1 MSWWHIRPFIGSRC
15 NSSGIHVT
23 CRICRFDLLVLVFLQ
38 LRFTLLRK
46 HPDQTKLNHKIG
58 GTKNLAG
65 KLKQSLATICLGY
78 RSQWRCYKVG
88 LVFLQGNGLQNVM
101 QRCIFY
107 WWNFHQVYSIYT
119 ERFVKT
125 QSHLINQ
132 CVIYEEQT
140 ELPIMAK
147 TMRLWLHCTL
157 NLCSIAVSCNGTS
170 LIVMFMIYQQNVQY
184 Y

>member
-1 MSWWHIRPFIGSRC
+1 M
-15 NSSGIHVT
+15 
-23 CRICRFDLLVLVFLQ
+23 
-38 LRFTLLRK
+38 TLLQGR
-46 HPDQTKLNHKIG
+46 IG
-58 GTKNLAG
+58 
-65 KLKQSLATICLGY
+65 
-78 RSQWRCYKVG
+78 
-88 LVFLQGNGLQNVM
+88 FLQGNGLQNVM

-170 LIVMFMIYQQNVQY
+170 LIVMFMIYRKNVQY